1 MPNFSDLLDLHQQLD
16 ALFLEHQRGLIRRD
30 LDYAEA
36 ALDEYAGALLAH
48 IRDEEGFMIPVYS
61 ERVTAPVGG
70 AVDIFLGEHEKLRRF
85 LELFKEE
92 MARIRA
98 MDDVERGV
106 LFLIDSQHLFK
117 RLLVHHDTRE
127 RKMLYPLLDDVTTE
141 AERQQLFA
149 QFELACASNAHLE
162 SAAEADREAPNVIQ
176 ARL

>member
-1 MPNFSDLLDLHQQLD
+1 MPSFSDLLTLHQQLD

-48 IRDEEGFMIPVYS
+48 IRDEEGFMMPVYS
-61 ERVTAPVGG
+61 ERVTPPVGG

-92 MARIRA
+92 MAKIRA

-127 RKMLYPLLDDVTTE
+127 RKMLYPLLDEATTE
-141 AERQQLFA
+141 VERQKLFG
-149 QFELACASNAHLE
+149 QFELTGVSNLPRD
-162 SAAEADREAPNVIQ
+162 SAADANREAPSLIQ